1 MTLSHPRSPDFP
13 SPQPSGAHLR
23 AQPYSYALNLAVIAA
38 PLTLPAPAALIAS
51 LPPRKTPVSFALICR
66 QEPPIL
72 ASQPAIRR

>member
-1 MTLSHPRSPDFP
+1 MTVSHPRSHDFH

-23 AQPYSYALNLAVIAA
+23 EQPWSYALNPAVTAA
-38 PLTLPAPAALIAS
+38 PLTLPVPAALIAS

-72 ASQPAIRR
+72 ALKAPIRR